1 MLYWKWPQFWKKWG
15 SCKCVLKMKGLYKII
30 MRRVSNGSLLLDKI
44 RTGCNNLF
52 CSKNGIHL
60 TLHWRPNYR
69 TGAPKLYLICQGF
82 EIHVQA
88 LLSRR
93 YVLLKKIIYIVKQ
106 KFLALTRRHSLNKV
120 SNWPFLK
127 PHPWISQLSPNYNSA
142 GSTASKGYVNLD
154 FSVSFFYVIKLFL
167 KTTSNDF
174 FHKAHHLIAEIICV
188 KNVRAISF
196 N

>member
-1 MLYWKWPQFWKKWG
+1 
-15 SCKCVLKMKGLYKII
+15 
-30 MRRVSNGSLLLDKI
+30 MRRVSNGSLMLDKI

-69 TGAPKLYLICQGF
+69 TGPQKLYLICQGF

-88 LLSRR
+88 FTVQT
-93 YVLLKKIIYIVKQ
+93 VLTVKEENLYSKTK
-106 KFLALTRRHSLNKV
+106 KFLPWLGATLWTKYLIDL
-120 SNWPFLK
+120 FLK

-142 GSTASKGYVNLD
+142 GSTASKAYLIRLCQLR
-154 FSVSFFYVIKLFL
+154 FQCFFFL
-167 KTTSNDF
+167 RYQIILEELLQMIFFTRHTTYSWNNMCQ
-174 FHKAHHLIAEIICV
+174 KCEGKSGTL
-188 KNVRAISF
+188 SF